1 MTDTARILISN
12 KGSIAGLVH
21 RALAGSGVRLAGIP
35 VVAGVGL
42 YNTSLIVGE
51 TGAVSYGIVN
61 TIATLGALLP
71 FADLGIGGSVT
82 TAVALRHQD
91 GTRRGLRVQERVVAA
106 YRALL
111 LVAAA
116 LCAFSVAIGVLSLW
130 DDILGQTFSPVEQ
143 SLISACLIIFAF
155 GIPCGLGARMLVG
168 LGRNTLA
175 VAIGMTSSLFT
186 LATTVSLTLLDVT
199 DMAFALSGFAGGL
212 IANSVATLLALRLIR
227 QDGIRIPFPLKKGY
241 HFTHGRLL
249 AGSGW
254 LFVVTIGL
262 PVGLETGR
270 IVLSHVSSPH
280 ELSEFALMSQI
291 YVLTWSVISTSAGA
305 LWTIFAQAREDA
317 KGSYR
322 IWRLMVAIFG
332 IGSLVAGV
340 LLWQAGPWIGS
351 VISGGRID
359 VGQGTAAAFAVLLLA
374 QSLHLPA
381 GSLLTRP
388 RELRYQA
395 ICVALMAIVSLSL
408 GISMAP
414 THGSMAIPVGAA
426 TGVFLGQFIPDLFF
440 VRRYLF
446 GSDRGGF
453 G

>member
-1 MTDTARILISN
+1 MTDTARIVTSN
-12 KGSIAGLVH
+12 RGSVPGLVR

-35 VVAGVGL
+35 VVAGLGL

-51 TGAVSYGIVN
+51 TGSVGYGVVN

-91 GTRRGLRVQERVVAA
+91 GTDGGLRVQQRIVAA

-116 LCAFSVAIGVLSLW
+116 ICAFSVAIGVLNLW
-130 DDILGQTFSPVEQ
+130 DDILGQTFSLVEQ
-143 SLISACLIIFAF
+143 SVISLCLIIFAI

-186 LATTVSLTLLDVT
+186 LATTVSLTLFDVT

-212 IANSVATLLALRLIR
+212 IANSIATAVALKLIR
-227 QDGIRIPFPLKKGY
+227 QDGVRIPFPLKRGY
-241 HFTHGRLL
+241 NFTHDRLL

-262 PVGLETGR
+262 PLGLETGR
-270 IVLSHVSSPH
+270 IVLSHVSSLN

-317 KGSYR
+317 EGSYKV
-322 IWRLMVAIFG
+322 WRLMVAIFG
-332 IGSLVAGV
+332 IGGLAAGL
-340 LLWQAGPWIGS
+340 LLWQAGPWFGS

-359 VGQGTAAAFAVLLLA
+359 VGQGTAAAFAGLLLA

-388 RELRYQA
+388 KELRYQA
-395 ICVALMAIVSLSL
+395 MCIVLMAIVSLSL

-414 THGSMAIPVGAA
+414 TYGSMAIAVGAA
-426 TGVFLGQFIPDLFF
+426 TGVFIGQFIPDLFF